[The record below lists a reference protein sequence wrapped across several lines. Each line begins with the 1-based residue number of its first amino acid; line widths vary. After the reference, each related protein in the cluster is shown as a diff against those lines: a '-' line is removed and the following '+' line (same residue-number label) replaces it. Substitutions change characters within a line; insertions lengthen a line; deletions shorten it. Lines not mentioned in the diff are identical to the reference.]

1 MRAERD
7 MLDTLALVNLKI
19 FLNLPLRTGVFVDG
33 DAESCR
39 RGSSWRENAT
49 LKSCPRC
56 RRSGFGGN

>member
-33 DAESCR
+33 NTNLAVGTR
-39 RGSSWRENAT
+39 HGARMQ
-49 LKSCPRC
+49 P
-56 RRSGFGGN
+56 